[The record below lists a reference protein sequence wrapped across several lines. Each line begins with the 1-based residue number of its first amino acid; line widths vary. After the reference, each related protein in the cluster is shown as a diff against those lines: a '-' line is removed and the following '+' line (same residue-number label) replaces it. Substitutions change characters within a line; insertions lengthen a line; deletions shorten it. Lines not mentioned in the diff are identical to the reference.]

1 VTGILLALSAAL
13 GFAVSAVFA
22 RVALRQMR
30 VTTGTLFSM
39 VVGAAVVL
47 VIALALHPKAFVQV
61 GIIGFLWIL
70 LYSFLN
76 FPVGR
81 LFNFTGVQLVGAS
94 RASTIIASSP
104 LFTMVLAV
112 TIGGESV
119 NLAIVLGTLAVIAGC
134 GLIVSQR

>member
-1 VTGILLALSAAL
+1 MTGILLALSAAL

-22 RVALRQMR
+22 RVALRHMR

-39 VVGAAVVL
+39 VVGAVVVL
-47 VIALALHPKAFVQV
+47 VIAVALHPHEFVQV
-61 GIIGFLWIL
+61 GIIGLLWIL

-112 TIGGESV
+112 TVGGESV

-134 GLIVSQR
+134 VLIVSQR